1 MSVIIKSGSSTSLAS
16 VDTNSN
22 LQVNTPTN
30 PNNSGFITLST
41 ESDDGTAT
49 GLRKLISP
57 ESSDDF
63 RLRTG
68 IDQTFFNEYFP
79 GTTINGNIWNT
90 LVSGHTITCAGNF
103 ANLNGSV
110 TSGQH
115 SQLRTWR
122 HMPVYMTFPTYCEI
136 DLQFTSAPIT
146 NNVREWGLGLAATTA
161 DPTDGAFFR
170 VNAQGEFR
178 AVLSVA
184 GSEILSS
191 DITAQLPAVN
201 TTNDYLIVLSEK
213 IAEYWINDI
222 LVASIPRSSNAG
234 STTASMNLPLFVRQY
249 NSNTASSAMTIK
261 VGYVNISIGDM
272 NTVKPWPHLMAGGGG
287 MAYQAQTGA
296 AALGSSA
303 LYTNSLAAGAG
314 AAMTNTAASLGS
326 GLGGQFTTQP
336 TLAAGTD
343 GIISSVLIPA
353 GTNAVPGK
361 SLYITGVKISGA
373 VTAALTG
380 GPVLYAYS
388 LAYGG
393 TGVSL
398 ATGESNGI
406 AKASRRIA
414 LGFESFAAT
423 SAAGTRGSDSGCYM
437 RFGSPV
443 VVQPGEYIQTVAK
456 NLGTVTSGGTI
467 TFLVTF
473 DGYFE

>member
-1 MSVIIKSGSSTSLAS
+1 MSVILKSGNSTSLAS
-16 VDTNSN
+16 VDTNNN
-22 LQVNTPTN
+22 LQVNTPVD
-30 PNNSGFITLST
+30 PDISGFVSLTA

-49 GLRKLISP
+49 GSRKLINL
-57 ESSDDF
+57 EASDDF

-79 GTTINGNIWNT
+79 GTVINGNVWNT
-90 LVSGHTITCAGNF
+90 LVSGHTITVAGNF

-110 TSGQH
+110 TSGQF

-136 DLQFTSAPIT
+136 DLQFTSEPIT
-146 NNVREWGLGLAATTA
+146 NNVCEWGLGLAATTA

-170 VNAQGEFR
+170 INAQGEFR
-178 AVLSVA
+178 AVLNVA
-184 GSEILSS
+184 GSEILSN
-191 DITAQLPAVN
+191 DISAYLPTVN
-201 TTNDYLIVLSEK
+201 TTNDYLVVLSEK
-213 IAEYWINDI
+213 SAEYWINDV
-222 LVASIPRSSNAG
+222 LVAVIPRSSNAG
-234 STTASMNLPLFVRQY
+234 STTSSMNLPLFIRQY
-249 NSNTASSAMTIK
+249 NSNTASTAMTIK
-261 VGYVNISIGDM
+261 VGYVNISLGDM
-272 NTVKPWPHLMAGGGG
+272 NTVKPWGHLMAGGGG

-296 AALGSSA
+296 STLGTTA
-303 LYTNSLAAGAG
+303 LYSNSLPAGAG
-314 AAMTNTAASLGS
+314 AAMTNTTAALGS

-343 GIISSVLIPA
+343 GIISSVQIPA
-353 GTNAVPGK
+353 GSNTVPGK

-388 LAYGG
+388 ISYGG
-393 TGVSL
+393 TAVSL
-398 ATGESNGI
+398 ATAESNGI
-406 AKASRRIA
+406 AKAPRRIPI
-414 LGFESFAAT
+414 GFESFAAT
-423 SAAGTRGSDSGCYM
+423 AAVGTRGSDGGCYM
-437 RFGSPV
+437 KFESPI
-443 VVQPGEYIQTVAK
+443 VVQPGEFIQTVAK